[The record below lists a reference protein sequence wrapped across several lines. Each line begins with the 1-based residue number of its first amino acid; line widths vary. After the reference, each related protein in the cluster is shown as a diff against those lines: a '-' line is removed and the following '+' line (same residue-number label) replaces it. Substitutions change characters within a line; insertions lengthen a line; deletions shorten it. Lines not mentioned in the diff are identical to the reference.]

1 MGHENEGIVA
11 GLVCEK
17 DLCKIREAVC
27 IQTEKIFDSCREKD
41 CIENARVHLK
51 NTKENRFIINHAI
64 NVKCRRAEV
73 IDVFTDIEPVPF
85 KRGFFTVDIKF
96 FIRVNLDFFLPGGNG
111 PGGTTIIPRTGV
123 VVFDK
128 KVILFGSEGNVKIFK
143 THLDEKG
150 CKSHIQQDN
159 LPTAK
164 IEVAE
169 PICLSARIE
178 DILDKFFDDNRVE
191 SMPRSVVDALEENEI
206 TDFGDIIED
215 VDVVRKRVVATIGL
229 FSIVKLVRLVQI
241 LIPAFDYCVPKK
253 SCIAATEENPCDLFE
268 TIEFPVEEFFPP
280 QMMDFP
286 GAVEHEAEM
295 LEEMHE
301 HKHRNEE

>member
-1 MGHENEGIVA
+1 MGHEHEVVPGPI
-11 GLVCEK
+11 CEK
-17 DLCKIREAVC
+17 DLCKLREAVC

-51 NTKENRFIINHAI
+51 NTRENRCIINKAI

-73 IDVFTDIEPVPF
+73 IDVYADIEPVPF
-85 KRGFFTVDIKF
+85 KRGFFTVDIKY
-96 FIRVNLDFFLPGGNG
+96 FIRVTLDFFLPGGCG
-111 PGGTTIIPRTGV
+111 PGGTTIVPRNGV

-143 THLDEKG
+143 THENEEGK
-150 CKSHIQQDN
+150 KTNVQQDN

-169 PICLSARIE
+169 PICLSAKIE
-178 DILDKFFDDNRVE
+178 DILDKFFDDSRVE
-191 SMPRSVVDALEENEI
+191 NMPKSVVDALEDTEVRFL
-206 TDFGDIIED
+206 DDIIED
-215 VDVVRKRVVATIGL
+215 IESIRKRVVATIGL
-229 FSIVKLVRLVQI
+229 FSIIKLVRLVQ
-241 LIPAFDYCVPKK
+241 LVIPAFNYCVPNKE
-253 SCIAATEENPCDLFE
+253 CIAATEENPCELFD

-286 GAVEHEAEM
+286 GALEAEAQM
-295 LEEMHE
+295 LGIDH
-301 HKHRNEE
+301 HHHDDC